1 MTDPLHHECGIALLR
16 LLKPL
21 SYYREKYGSWMYGIH
36 KMQILM
42 EKQRNRGQ
50 DGAGLA
56 CVKLNLPP
64 GYRYIAR
71 HRSFEENSLD
81 QVFKMVYADL
91 NRYESKSP
99 QQFPDD
105 AWAKQEV
112 PFAGE
117 VYIGHLRYGTFGSN
131 GIESIHPVLRQNN
144 WKTRNLLLAGNFNL
158 TNMDEIFQRLV
169 DLGQFPTELSD
180 TVTILENVGHFLDR
194 QNQRL
199 FDHFKE
205 RGFSN
210 VEISALIADA
220 LSTPD
225 ILRESSKKW
234 DGGYVIGGIIGHGE
248 MFAYRDPWGI
258 RPAFY
263 YADEEVVVVAS
274 ERSVIQTAF
283 GVDFE
288 SVTELDPGSAL
299 VVKHTGNWAVNSINP
314 PHRRAACSFERI
326 YFSRGSDQEIYRER
340 KRLGEALVP
349 AVLNAVQHDVENAVF
364 SYIPNTA
371 EVAYMGLINGLE
383 THLMNQKISL
393 LAEGGALPT
402 PDEVRAILRQSV
414 RTEKVAIKDVKMRT
428 FISDDKGRNTMVG
441 HVYDVTWGTIRKGVD
456 TLVVLDDS
464 IVRGTTLRK
473 SIIGIL
479 DRLGPKKIVIVSSA
493 PQIRYPDCYGI
504 DMARLGDF
512 IAFQATM
519 ILLREGGK
527 EALIEKVY
535 QSCLAQAD
543 LPKEEVTNAV
553 TQLYAPFTDE
563 EISAQIARMLKMP
576 GTNADIEVVFQT
588 VEGLH
593 KACPNHSGDWYFTG
607 NYPTP
612 GGNKVANRSFVLYM
626 EGVSARPY

>member
-1 MTDPLHHECGIALLR
+1 MTDSLNHECGIALLR

-64 GYRYIAR
+64 GFRYISR

-91 NRYESKSP
+91 DRCESKFP
-99 QQFPDD
+99 QQFADD
-105 AWAKQEV
+105 TWAKQEV

-117 VYIGHLRYGTFGSN
+117 VYIGHLRYGTFGTN

-199 FDHFKE
+199 FDSLKHQ
-205 RGFSN
+205 GFSN
-210 VEISALIADA
+210 MEISGLISDR
-220 LSTPD
+220 LSTAD

-258 RPAFY
+258 RPAY
-263 YADEEVVVVAS
+263 YYCDEEVVVVAS
-274 ERSVIQTAF
+274 ERAVIQTAF
-283 GVDFE
+283 GVDFGL
-288 SVTELDPGSAL
+288 VRELDPGTAL
-299 VVKHTGNWAVNSINP
+299 VVKHSGECSVQTIHP
-314 PHRRAACSFERI
+314 MQKRAACSFERI
-326 YFSRGSDQEIYRER
+326 YFSRGSDQEIYLER

-349 AVLNAVQHDVENAVF
+349 AVLKAAGNDLQHTVF

-371 EVAYMGLINGLE
+371 EVAYMGLIKGLE
-383 THLMNQKISL
+383 KHQLNEKLEL
-393 LAEGGALPT
+393 LSDSGILSDRVKAE
-402 PDEVRAILRQSV
+402 AILRRSV

-428 FISDDKGRNTMVG
+428 FISDDKGRNSMVG
-441 HVYDVTWGTIRKGVD
+441 HVYDVTWGSIQKNVD
-456 TLVVLDDS
+456 TLVMLDDS

-512 IAFQATM
+512 IAFQAAIALHTNS
-519 ILLREGGK
+519 GNQ
-527 EALIEKVY
+527 ALIERVY
-535 QSCLAQAD
+535 QKCLEQAQW
-543 LPKEEVTNAV
+543 PKEEVENAV
-553 TQLYAPFTDE
+553 SEIYAPFSDE

-576 GTNADIEVVFQT
+576 GTNAEIEVVFQT

-593 KACPNHSGDWYFTG
+593 KACPNHTGDWYFTG
-607 NYPTP
+607 RYPTP
-612 GGNKVANRSFVLYM
+612 GGNKVANRSFVLFM
-626 EGVSARPY
+626 EGSSVRPY

>member
-1 MTDPLHHECGIALLR
+1 
-16 LLKPL
+16 
-21 SYYREKYGSWMYGIH
+21 
-36 KMQILM
+36 
-42 EKQRNRGQ
+42 
-50 DGAGLA
+50 
-56 CVKLNLPP
+56 
-64 GYRYIAR
+64 
-71 HRSFEENSLD
+71 F
-81 QVFKMVYADL
+81 
-91 NRYESKSP
+91 ESKWQ
-99 QQFPDD
+99 QQFSDPI
-105 AWAKQEV
+105 WAKQEV

-205 RGFSN
+205 QGFSN
-210 VEISALIADA
+210 VEISALIANA

-263 YADEEVVVVAS
+263 YCDDEVVVVAS
-274 ERSVIQTAF
+274 ERAVIQTAF
-283 GVDFE
+283 GVDFG
-288 SVTELDPGSAL
+288 SVLELDPGSAL
-299 VVKHTGNWAVNSINP
+299 VVKHSGSWAVHTINTP
-314 PHRRAACSFERI
+314 QQRAACSFERI

-349 AVLNAVQHDVENAVF
+349 AVLNAVGQDLAHAVF

-371 EVAYMGLINGLE
+371 EVAYMGLISGLE
-383 THLMNQKISL
+383 TYLMNQKISL
-393 LAEGGALPT
+393 LTEGDSLGPEEA
-402 PDEVRAILRQSV
+402 RAILRRSV

-441 HVYDVTWGTIRKGVD
+441 HVYDVTWGSIQKGTD
-456 TLVVLDDS
+456 TLVILDDS

-479 DRLGPKKIVIVSSA
+479 DKLGPKKIVIVSSA

-519 ILLREGGK
+519 ALLREQGK
-527 EALIEKVY
+527 GALIERVY
-535 QSCLAQAD
+535 QSCLAQAE

-553 TQLYAPFTDE
+553 AQLYAPFTDE
-563 EISAQIARMLKMP
+563 EISAQIARMLKLP

-593 KACPNHSGDWYFTG
+593 KACPDHSGDWYFTG

-626 EGVSARPY
+626 EGLSIRPY

>member
-1 MTDPLHHECGIALLR
+1 MTDSLNHECGIALLR

-64 GYRYIAR
+64 GFRYISR

-91 NRYESKSP
+91 DRCELKFP
-99 QQFPDD
+99 QQFADD
-105 AWAKQEV
+105 VWAKQEV

-117 VYIGHLRYGTFGSN
+117 VYIGHLRYGTFGTN

-199 FDHFKE
+199 FDSFKHQ
-205 RGFSN
+205 GYSN
-210 VEISALIADA
+210 VEISGLISDR
-220 LSTPD
+220 LSTAD

-258 RPAFY
+258 RPAY
-263 YADEEVVVVAS
+263 YYCDEEVVVVAS
-274 ERSVIQTAF
+274 ERAVIQTAF
-283 GVDFE
+283 GVDFGL
-288 SVTELDPGSAL
+288 VRELDPGTAL
-299 VVKHTGNWAVNSINP
+299 VVKHSGECSVQTIHP
-314 PHRRAACSFERI
+314 MQKRAACSFERI
-326 YFSRGSDQEIYRER
+326 YFSRGSDQEIYLER

-349 AVLNAVQHDVENAVF
+349 AVLKAAGNDLQHTVF

-371 EVAYMGLINGLE
+371 EVAYMGLIKGLE
-383 THLMNQKISL
+383 KHQLNEKLEL
-393 LAEGGALPT
+393 LSDPGILSDRVKAE
-402 PDEVRAILRQSV
+402 AILRRTV

-428 FISDDKGRNTMVG
+428 FISDDKGRNSMVG
-441 HVYDVTWGTIRKGVD
+441 HVYDVTWGSLQKNVD
-456 TLVVLDDS
+456 TLVMLDDS

-512 IAFQATM
+512 IAFQAAIALHTNS
-519 ILLREGGK
+519 GNQ
-527 EALIEKVY
+527 ALIERVY
-535 QSCLAQAD
+535 QKCLEQAQW
-543 LPKEEVTNAV
+543 PKEEVENAV
-553 TQLYAPFTDE
+553 SEIYAPFSDE

-576 GTNADIEVVFQT
+576 GTNAEIEVVFQT

-593 KACPNHSGDWYFTG
+593 KACPNHTGDWYFTG
-607 NYPTP
+607 RYPTP
-612 GGNKVANRSFVLYM
+612 GGNKVANRSFVLFM
-626 EGVSARPY
+626 EGSSGRPY